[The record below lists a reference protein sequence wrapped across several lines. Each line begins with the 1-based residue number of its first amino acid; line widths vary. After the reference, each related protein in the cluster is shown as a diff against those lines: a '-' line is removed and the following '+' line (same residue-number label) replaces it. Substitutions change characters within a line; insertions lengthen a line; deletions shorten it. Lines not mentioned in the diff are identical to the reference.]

1 MKTKYVKL
9 EDIRAL
15 LDKLNNE
22 PQYQHA
28 GETYYAG
35 IAAVDMELD
44 TLPTVEVDEL
54 SPYAEWIPEGKSFL
68 GINYRC
74 SGCGKLADEG
84 NSGHFN
90 ILTTFC
96 KNCGRKMK
104 VKEN

>member
-9 EDIRAL
+9 EDV
-15 LDKLNNE
+15 LNILRTRRINTRSAE
-22 PQYQHA
+22 
-28 GETYYAG
+28 
-35 IAAVDMELD
+35 IAHELEHCD
-44 TLPTVEVDEL
+44 RQIKKLPTIDIEES
-54 SPYAEWIPEGKSFL
+54 SPFAEWIPEGKSFL
-68 GINYRC
+68 GCDYRC

-90 ILTTFC
+90 ILTAFC